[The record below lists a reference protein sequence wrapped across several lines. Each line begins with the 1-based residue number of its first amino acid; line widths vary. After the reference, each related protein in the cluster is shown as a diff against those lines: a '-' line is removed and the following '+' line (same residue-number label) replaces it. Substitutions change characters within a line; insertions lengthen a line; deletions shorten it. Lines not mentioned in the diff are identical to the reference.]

1 MCAVSRSRARFAAFF
16 QENGFRSIAARLGT
30 DGGEATL
37 AEEEAEPNETAPLP
51 ASYPLVTDAAA
62 LVDWAEKA
70 RESGVLALEPFRSAG
85 SPEGAG
91 LAGVALATA
100 PGEACYV
107 PLGHASPDLL
117 EAAQA
122 SAQLDLA
129 EALAVL
135 DPVLT
140 DPGVLKLGL
149 DIKQTLRLLSHA
161 RANARPGRR
170 CDAGLLGARRQPA
183 WPCSR
188 GPDAAPS
195 RPRGTGACRRARQ
208 RAQQGFRRRGLA
220 RGAAGYRGG
229 GTPISRSASTASFG
243 RASSLTVSPRCS
255 SGSNAR

>member
-1 MCAVSRSRARFAAFF
+1 MPLEALVRRQPEPGALRAFF

-51 ASYPLVTDAAA
+51 AAYPLVTDAGA
-62 LVDWAEKA
+62 LADWAEKA

-91 LAGVALATA
+91 LAGLALATA

-140 DPGVLKLGL
+140 DPRRAQARPRHQA
-149 DIKQTLRLLSHA
+149 DPASAIHA

-195 RPRGTGACRRARQ
+195 
-208 RAQQGFRRRGLA
+208 
-220 RGAAGYRGG
+220 
-229 GTPISRSASTASFG
+229 
-243 RASSLTVSPRCS
+243 
-255 SGSNAR
+255 